1 MTKAVFDALSD
12 DQAFELCHPGLSST
26 KKEDSKNF
34 DINQMPYV
42 LCFSKR
48 SKYGTCKYS
57 GAYNCPGCMVP
68 FDTEMTVNDCL
79 KLNELTTNDTLFDES
94 QYKRGREFSLRIT
107 WHKLIDQ
114 GLFSY
119 LSNSSV
125 FKEKANVEPQ
135 EQGQKPDEAD
145 QTPVV
150 QKRVPKSDITLADC
164 FNEFKVTETLDEDN
178 KWYCNRCKDFV

>member
-1 MTKAVFDALSD
+1 
-12 DQAFELCHPGLSST
+12 
-26 KKEDSKNF
+26 
-34 DINQMPYV
+34 
-42 LCFSKR
+42 
-48 SKYGTCKYS
+48 
-57 GAYNCPGCMVP
+57 MVP

-125 FKEKANVEPQ
+125 FKEKANVEP
-135 EQGQKPDEAD
+135 
-145 QTPVV
+145 
-150 QKRVPKSDITLADC
+150 
-164 FNEFKVTETLDEDN
+164 
-178 KWYCNRCKDFV
+178 